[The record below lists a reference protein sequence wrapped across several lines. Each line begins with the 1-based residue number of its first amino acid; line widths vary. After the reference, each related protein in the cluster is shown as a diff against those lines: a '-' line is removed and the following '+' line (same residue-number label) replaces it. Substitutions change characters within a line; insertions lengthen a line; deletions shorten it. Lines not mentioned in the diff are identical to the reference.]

1 MRLSVNPP
9 PPPARRGS
17 EAVNDVLSG
26 WRTFSSEGAAPPAP
40 GGAAASEPTA
50 GQAPASGERS
60 AAERS
65 TAEQSGVPGRLAM
78 LLAAMGGAAGGAAVA
93 VLVCI
98 VLGAAGSSAGGSPL
112 RVDPSVGLT
121 SGLLAGTLGGDMPAF
136 PDAGTVT
143 SAAGSIV
150 VDVAGAVARPGLQEL
165 PDGARVGDA
174 VEAAGGFAPRVD
186 LAEVGRSL
194 NLAAPLADG
203 AKVLVPA
210 LGNRTAEK
218 ATSDDSRVDLNSADQ
233 AALESL
239 PGIGPVTAGKIMAAR
254 DEQPFTSVAE
264 LLDRG
269 VVGQSVYEQL
279 VDLVRVSG

>member
-1 MRLSVNPP
+1 M
-9 PPPARRGS
+9 
-17 EAVNDVLSG
+17 
-26 WRTFSSEGAAPPAP
+26 
-40 GGAAASEPTA
+40 

-65 TAEQSGVPGRLAM
+65 GGMTDRFVV
-78 LLAAMGGAAGGAAVA
+78 LLAAVGGAAGGAAVA
-93 VLVCI
+93 VLVCL
-98 VLGAAGSSAGGSPL
+98 VLGWTGNSAAGSSLSL
-112 RVDPSVGLT
+112 DPGIGVT
-121 SGLLAGTLGGDMPAF
+121 SGLPADSLGGDMLALPET
-136 PDAGTVT
+136 GTVT
-143 SAAGSIV
+143 SAASRIV
-150 VDVAGAVARPGLQEL
+150 VDVAGAVARPGLQDL

-174 VEAAGGFAPRVD
+174 VEAAGGFGPRVD

-210 LGNRTAEK
+210 LGTRAAEK
-218 ATSDDSRVDLNSADQ
+218 VTSDDSRIDLNSADQ

-254 DEQPFTSVAE
+254 DERPFTSVAE